1 MPKDSGW
8 KKIFGSRKPT
18 VPVRVGDKAEEM
30 TETQAYRFDEL
41 TQAGRQDARP
51 VSDNPLD
58 QSRYSLADAAFR
70 LMTDEAD
77 LLQRA
82 AANSIK
88 LYTDVSGLAGRWRR
102 IDGSGDAME
111 SSLRTLRSG
120 YLKLSTLSC
129 LDLASIGSTNVSVFE
144 LPDIFDPSTL
154 ELDAE
159 TLQELSA
166 WGREKKCFCVPE
178 PKRVSTDEV
187 ILLAPLSK

>member
-1 MPKDSGW
+1 VPKDSRW
-8 KKIFGSRKPT
+8 KKIFGNRKPT
-18 VPVRVGDKAEEM
+18 VPVRVGDNAEEM

-41 TQAGRQDARP
+41 TQTDQQDARP
-51 VSDNPLD
+51 VNDNPLD

-88 LYTDVSGLAGRWRR
+88 LYTDVAGLAGRWRR
-102 IDGSGDAME
+102 MDGNGDAVE

-120 YLKLSTLSC
+120 YLELSTLSC

-159 TLQELSA
+159 TLRDLSA
-166 WGREKKCFCVPE
+166 WGSEKKCFCVTE

>member
-1 MPKDSGW
+1 MPKDSRW

-18 VPVRVGDKAEEM
+18 VPVRVGDKAAEM

-41 TQAGRQDARP
+41 TQSGQQDARP
-51 VSDNPLD
+51 VNDNPLD

-70 LMTDEAD
+70 LMTDETD

-120 YLKLSTLSC
+120 YLKLGTLSC
-129 LDLASIGSTNVSVFE
+129 LDLAAIGSTIVSVFE
-144 LPDIFDPSTL
+144 LPDISDPSTL

-159 TLQELSA
+159 TLLELSA
-166 WGREKKCFCVPE
+166 WGSEKKCFCVHE
-178 PKRVSTDEV
+178 PKRVSTDEI